1 MQIYALRNPRW
12 RPLATV
18 FCLVLF
24 TLATVAEEVI
34 VIEKV
39 LVLSEC
45 ERDRKS
51 TGTQ

>member
-12 RPLATV
+12 RRIATD

-24 TLATVAEEVI
+24 TLATVAQEVI
-34 VIEKV
+34 VIEK
-39 LVLSEC
+39 VLSEC